1 MNISNHLGTNHN
13 ELVADKI
20 EPEIINTLVNY
31 FDDPMVDS
39 SMIPTFYLCKEMSK
53 FCKVAIGGDGA
64 DELFGGYKHYL
75 RYIELFKLSRYIPIE
90 VRRIIYSFYKK
101 LEKFNLRGRKTFE
114 IFSKDISK
122 LTFDEAN
129 LFGNDSRSEILQK
142 SYFLKL
148 NSKNYYSTDD
158 FINNIT
164 FKDYRNYLSEDILV
178 KVDRASMASS
188 LELRSPYLDS
198 KIINFAFN
206 ELPSSLKIN
215 KGERKLIL
223 ANIAKS
229 FTR

>member
-1 MNISNHLGTNHN
+1 MSESVEKRMVADVPIGFMLSGGLDSILIAAISSKIHKNINTFTVTFNEIKNHDESYHALNISNHLGTNHN

-53 FCKVAIGGDGA
+53 LCKVAIGGDGA

-114 IFSKDISK
+114 IF
-122 LTFDEAN
+122 
-129 LFGNDSRSEILQK
+129 
-142 SYFLKL
+142 
-148 NSKNYYSTDD
+148 
-158 FINNIT
+158 
-164 FKDYRNYLSEDILV
+164 
-178 KVDRASMASS
+178 
-188 LELRSPYLDS
+188 LR
-198 KIINFAFN
+198 IFQN
-206 ELPSSLKIN
+206 
-215 KGERKLIL
+215 
-223 ANIAKS
+223 
-229 FTR
+229 